1 MDKAES
7 TNSQLNAGQFLPNE
21 MGMMKDDLR
30 EPLHPP
36 SRWDVDG
43 NYLAKSSRFKWL
55 EDVAEIAEKD
65 KHNSLEPRSWVTGGS
80 SGLAENVAGCRV
92 LCVFESEPWLRHF
105 PTTQPWVGNAC
116 APAGWQWNTHGVTTS
131 SMGHLQSLQM
141 DDSPSTCLIIKQY

>member
-55 EDVAEIAEKD
+55 ED
-65 KHNSLEPRSWVTGGS
+65 
-80 SGLAENVAGCRV
+80 
-92 LCVFESEPWLRHF
+92 
-105 PTTQPWVGNAC
+105 
-116 APAGWQWNTHGVTTS
+116 
-131 SMGHLQSLQM
+131 
-141 DDSPSTCLIIKQY
+141 